1 MFFNI
6 TNNDVNI
13 VKKPNNITDEEF
25 LELNPNFIKK
35 DIIFSDKIFRKF
47 PVFKLQDNEIVID
60 EYESRL
66 KACLYFR
73 KAEYSKLNQ
82 MEMMYD
88 DKVNGTDT
96 WGEAIQ
102 AIKEKYPK
110 PE

>member
-1 MFFNI
+1 MNKKIKINAISSILKENGLTSGFTIYDNGEIEYDENI
-6 TNNDVNI
+6 QISEEQIQDK
-13 VKKPNNITDEEF
+13 VKE
-25 LELNPNFIKK
+25 LE
-35 DIIFSDKIFRKF
+35 
-47 PVFKLQDNEIVID
+47 D
-60 EYESRL
+60 EYNRTEYQRL
-66 KACLYFR
+66 R

>member
-1 MFFNI
+1 MFNKIEDIKNVKIASFGYNVNGI
-6 TNNDVNI
+6 FIPNDENNRHYGILKEWLKDNT
-13 VKKPNNITDEEF
+13 PEPEFTEE
-25 LELNPNFIKK
+25 EIA
-35 DIIFSDKIFRKF
+35 
-47 PVFKLQDNEIVID
+47 LQKAT
-60 EYESRL
+60 EYQRL
-66 KACLYFR
+66 R

-110 PE
+110 PEYSE

>member
-1 MFFNI
+1 MDDLLKAKI
-6 TNNDVNI
+6 QLAKI
-13 VKKPNNITDEEF
+13 IARRK
-25 LELNPNFIKK
+25 IKN
-35 DIIFSDKIFRKF
+35 
-47 PVFKLQDNEIVID
+47 KLQSSYN
-60 EYESRL
+60 YQRL
-66 KACLYFR
+66 R
-73 KAEYSKLNQ
+73 KAEYAKLNQ